1 MQMWTESTTLA
12 AVPDDWPSG
21 RAGDA
26 HADTTR
32 ILPVG
37 REHNGGLLDLVILHR
52 LVERRR
58 GSAADPVSLDDI
70 LQAIKKL
77 EVCSQP
83 PVACRIPCCQDLGCR
98 NATSQL
104 RVPPSWGCNPALLM
118 QDDTGSCCRCLGAA
132 SELWNWAIGSMW
144 LQCPRS

>member
-1 MQMWTESTTLA
+1 M
-12 AVPDDWPSG
+12 PDDWPSG

-26 HADTTR
+26 RADTAC

-37 REHNGGLLDLVILHR
+37 REHNGGLLDLVTLHR

-83 PVACRIPCCQDLGCR
+83 PVACRSFYCQHLGCR

-104 RVPPSWGCNPALLM
+104 HVSSSQGCNPVLLM
-118 QDDTGSCCRCLGAA
+118 QDDTGSCCRCSGAA
-132 SELWNWAIGSMW
+132 SELWNWAIGSM
-144 LQCPRS
+144 